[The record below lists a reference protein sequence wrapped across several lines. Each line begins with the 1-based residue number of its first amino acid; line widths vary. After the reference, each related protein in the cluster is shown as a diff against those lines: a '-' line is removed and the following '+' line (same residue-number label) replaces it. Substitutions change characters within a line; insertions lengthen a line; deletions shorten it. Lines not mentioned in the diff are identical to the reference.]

1 MNTVIGSRISGM
13 LTLAALAVAGLSGSR
28 AEAFTAES
36 SGAALT
42 FSDEYIATS
51 ASAYSSNTAGTDY
64 SLDVPGQYSF
74 QRAFGSTQSYTLG
87 TSTVGNYAFQDSYV
101 FQVGSNASVDVLT
114 AQLSLPGTFS
124 VSNLQFRLY
133 QITSGTTAPV
143 IGGSLKDS
151 NGNLIPPV
159 VAVKSAWQGNTGVST
174 ALVAAYF
181 TGLQTD
187 GTYVLDVAGTASG
200 SSGGLY
206 VGSLNLQ
213 PVPLPATAWFMLSG
227 LGGLGFMARR
237 RNAA

>member
-1 MNTVIGSRISGM
+1 M
-13 LTLAALAVAGLSGSR
+13 
-28 AEAFTAES
+28 
-36 SGAALT
+36 
-42 FSDEYIATS
+42 
-51 ASAYSSNTAGTDY
+51 
-64 SLDVPGQYSF
+64 
-74 QRAFGSTQSYTLG
+74 
-87 TSTVGNYAFQDSYV
+87 
-101 FQVGSNASVDVLT
+101 
-114 AQLSLPGTFS
+114 
-124 VSNLQFRLY
+124 
-133 QITSGTTAPV
+133 
-143 IGGSLKDS
+143 
-151 NGNLIPPV
+151 

-174 ALVAAYF
+174 ALVAANF

>member
-1 MNTVIGSRISGM
+1 M
-13 LTLAALAVAGLSGSR
+13 
-28 AEAFTAES
+28 
-36 SGAALT
+36 
-42 FSDEYIATS
+42 
-51 ASAYSSNTAGTDY
+51 
-64 SLDVPGQYSF
+64 
-74 QRAFGSTQSYTLG
+74 
-87 TSTVGNYAFQDSYV
+87 GNYAFQDSYV
-101 FQVGSNASVDVLT
+101 FQVGSNASGDVLT

-159 VAVKSAWQGNTGVST
+159 VAVKSAGVST
-174 ALVAAYF
+174 ALVAANF